1 MTGTALAI
9 PVADALAELSGDIVL
24 AIGVFD
30 GVHRGHQRVF
40 QALRTLA
47 VECAAT
53 PVALFFDPPPRIVLR
68 PQDPAPLLV
77 TWQEKIRLLA
87 EQGVKIAVRFPF
99 THEFATESPE
109 AFVHNQLLG
118 NPALRIHAICVGTQ
132 WRFGAGGSGDV
143 ARLQTLTAPAGVRV
157 VAVEPLLFQGERISS
172 TRIRKALLQGDFA
185 DAEKMLG
192 RPFTLTGQV
201 VHGMGKAATDLHCP
215 TANLNNEG
223 LLLPPYGV
231 YAARTHIQEGAPLP
245 GIAYIGDAP
254 TFRGEG
260 NGRPIVE
267 LHLFQDAGDLYGKAI
282 RVEPVRFLRESRSFP
297 SRQALAD
304 QIQVDILHA
313 KKALG
318 IR

>member
-1 MTGTALAI
+1 VINTLTI
-9 PVADALAELSGDIVL
+9 PVADSLAELSGDIVL

-40 QALRTLA
+40 QVLKALA
-47 VECAAT
+47 EECAAT
-53 PVALFFDPPPRIVLR
+53 PVALFFDPPPRVVLR

-77 TWQEKIRLLA
+77 TWQEKVRLLA
-87 EQGVKIAVRFPF
+87 EQGVKIAVKFAF
-99 THEFATESPE
+99 TREFAAESPE
-109 AFVHNQLLG
+109 AFVQQQLLG
-118 NPALRIHAICVGTQ
+118 SPALKIHAICVGTE

-143 ARLQTLTAPAGVRV
+143 SRLQALTASAGVRV
-157 VAVEPLLFQGERISS
+157 VPVEPLLFQNERISS
-172 TRIRKALLQGDFA
+172 TRIRKALLQGDFPLA
-185 DAEKMLG
+185 TQMLG

-215 TANLNNEG
+215 TANLDNEG

-231 YAARTHIQEGAPLP
+231 YAARTRVQEGASLP
-245 GIAYIGDAP
+245 GIVYIGDAP

-260 NGRPIVE
+260 NGHPIVE

-282 RVEPVRFLRESRSFP
+282 RVEPVRFLRESRVFP
-297 SRQALAD
+297 SHQALAD
-304 QIQVDILHA
+304 QIQTDIRHA
-313 KKALG
+313 KEALE